1 MHSLLCTVIQL
12 PILYWEKCQRLKKIH
27 PSPSL
32 TVGKNS
38 FKWEKCAIP
47 GFRRPYFHPYFL
59 SPLSLTLL
67 RKKATCVWSHPS
79 HCSLDGKFIFIST
92 GNLCS
97 AAVLLEV
104 QSLNNLSRFDR
115 PARLHRGER
124 CSRGGHLIKAN
135 TYSYPPSSI
144 SNVLMYFQKIKSS
157 LRNPAKASSKG
168 KYGTSWKSFY
178 IKIQLNYVT

>member
-1 MHSLLCTVIQL
+1 MQPWFPPALFSSLF
-12 PILYWEKCQRLKKIH
+12 
-27 PSPSL
+27 
-32 TVGKNS
+32 S
-38 FKWEKCAIP
+38 F
-47 GFRRPYFHPYFL
+47 
-59 SPLSLTLL
+59 PLSLTLL

-104 QSLNNLSRFDR
+104 QLRNNLSRFDR

-135 TYSYPPSSI
+135 TNSYPPSSI
-144 SNVLMYFQKIKSS
+144 SNVMMYFQKIKSS
-157 LRNPAKASSKG
+157 MRNHAKASSKG
-168 KYGTSWKSFY
+168 KYGTS
-178 IKIQLNYVT
+178 